1 MRIVDER
8 DKDTMQFH
16 EIGIGSCFEYDG
28 NFYIKCDKY
37 GSNTNAVR
45 LTTGDKAIIEH
56 SEQVQVLDVELV
68 IKG

>member
-8 DKDTMQFH
+8 DNNTIKFH
-16 EIGIGSCFEYDG
+16 EIGLGSCFEYDG
-28 NFYIKCDKY
+28 NYYIKCDKY